1 MKQFHLILALLTC
14 AMLVWNSAE
23 AKCVLPVPDGGDVE
37 PSAANIDGYVESI
50 SQERVV
56 IVRTKTQ
63 RKVTVKIPAGQSIY
77 TAFGG
82 DGEVADL
89 KPGQRTWVWLQ
100 GCKKTK
106 APVQISAY
114 FQIYSKDPNDQP

>member
-1 MKQFHLILALLTC
+1 MQQLRLILASLAC
-14 AMLVWNSAE
+14 SMLAWTSVE
-23 AKCVLPVPDGGDVE
+23 AKCVLPVPDGGDTE
-37 PSAANIDGYVESI
+37 PSAANVDGYVETVSPD
-50 SQERVV
+50 RVV
-56 IVRTKTQ
+56 VVRTKGQ
-63 RKVTVKIPAGQSIY
+63 LKVVIKIPFGQSIH

-89 KPGQRTWVWLQ
+89 QSGQRAWVWLQ

-106 APVQISAY
+106 ASVQVSAY